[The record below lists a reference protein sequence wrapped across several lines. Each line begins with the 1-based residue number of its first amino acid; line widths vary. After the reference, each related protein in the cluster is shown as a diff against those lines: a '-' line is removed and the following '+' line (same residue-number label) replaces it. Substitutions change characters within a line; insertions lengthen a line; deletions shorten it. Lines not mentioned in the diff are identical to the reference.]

1 MKKTILAFL
10 SIWGWIILGTF
21 ASVLYHG
28 SHLRS
33 FLVVVAIPVF
43 AAIIAATGPLAI
55 IVCMLYL
62 YRVQGGS
69 FVAISSLI
77 VGSALLYSVLIWG
90 VRAWLKAESILRR
103 LLFGFGLMCY
113 SAFATHCLL
122 YVSARM

>member
-33 FLVVVAIPVF
+33 FLAVVAIPVF

-77 VGSALLYSVLIWG
+77 VGSALLYSVLIY
-90 VRAWLKAESILRR
+90 ILIFDRDCKCFFR
-103 LLFGFGLMCY
+103 KISLVQLWKRFLNFILIFK
-113 SAFATHCLL
+113 S
-122 YVSARM
+122 